1 MSYFQPKLH
10 AGADAVAAGIV
21 VRMAFI

>member
-10 AGADAVAAGIV
+10 AGADAVAAGIA